1 MDRFGKWINRQLGR
15 IREGVHLVDIKIPRS
30 KSNTKMAHLLPN
42 RVDDSQSVASQGTT
56 TTMAAMQGTTR
67 RRNHRL
73 AERHRRSLCASTLLS
88 LVVIL
93 TCLQFVRVGGDDPSK
108 LENKDEAS
116 GGGVKIKPPPADDG
130 SNQNND
136 GDSYASAT
144 LQKLASAEAGKVI
157 GSTSADATTT
167 GSASTLKSEQQQ
179 QQQQQQ
185 RSKVDPLSVVV
196 LTSRNFESM
205 VGDGSVW
212 LVEFYA
218 PWCSHCRHFES
229 TYDEIAAHFHRDDPT
244 KTSKGKKKAVRVAKV
259 DGDSERALSSRFGV
273 HGYPSFF
280 VVEGWTVYA
289 FQSSRSKHNL
299 IKFADQG
306 YKSADPIPFYSSPMG
321 PLGLAQGALMAAG
334 VAVADQ
340 FERLQH
346 TFGLSPLFAGAV
358 LFGITF
364 MGCFCLLVVLVVVIT
379 PKSKID

>member
-1 MDRFGKWINRQLGR
+1 M
-15 IREGVHLVDIKIPRS
+15 
-30 KSNTKMAHLLPN
+30 
-42 RVDDSQSVASQGTT
+42 
-56 TTMAAMQGTTR
+56 
-67 RRNHRL
+67 
-73 AERHRRSLCASTLLS
+73 SLCASTLLF

-93 TCLQFVRVGGDDPSK
+93 TCLQVVRVVGGDDPSN
-108 LENKDEAS
+108 LENKDETS
-116 GGGVKIKPPPADDG
+116 GSGVKLNPPPADDG
-130 SNQNND
+130 SNKNTN

-144 LQKLASAEAGKVI
+144 LQKLASAEAEKVI
-157 GSTSADATTT
+157 GTASADATTT
-167 GSASTLKSEQQQ
+167 GSANALKSDLLL
-179 QQQQQQ
+179 QQQ
-185 RSKVDPLSVVV
+185 RSKVDPLAVVV
-196 LTSRNFESM
+196 LTSRNFDSM
-205 VGDGSVW
+205 VGDGNVW

-244 KTSKGKKKAVRVAKV
+244 KKGKKKAVRVAKV

-280 VVEGWTVYA
+280 VLEGWTVYA

-299 IKFADQG
+299 IRFAEQG
-306 YKSADPIPFYSSPMG
+306 YRSADPIPFYSSPMG

-334 VAVADQ
+334 VTVADQ

-346 TFGLSPLFAGAV
+346 TFGLSPLFAGAI